1 MVKYKLSIY
10 LINFF
15 FVLIGN
21 IKIMTEKVTGVHG
34 QILINANNN
43 ICNRV
48 QKWNV
53 RNHTLKILAY
63 HFPDYIIDIAVVN
76 VHTNFT
82 QWYVS

>member
-43 ICNRV
+43 ICIRV
-48 QKWNV
+48 QK
-53 RNHTLKILAY
+53 
-63 HFPDYIIDIAVVN
+63 
-76 VHTNFT
+76 
-82 QWYVS
+82 